1 MYNLKNYMED
11 VVVRVAA
18 EYIAQA
24 EMCTCEK
31 CTLDVMA
38 LALNELP
45 TAYVVTQKG
54 ELFAAVDSIYL
65 QNRID
70 VEVAVLKAVAIVKAN
85 PKH

>member
-11 VVVRVAA
+11 IVEREVNQYMADA
-18 EYIAQA
+18 G
-24 EMCTCEK
+24 MCTCDK
-31 CTLDVMA
+31 CRLDVMA

-45 TAYVVTQKG
+45 TAYIVTKMG

-65 QNRID
+65 QNQIN
-70 VEVAVLKAVAIVKAN
+70 VEVAMLKAVGIVKAN